1 VPDYVIVGGGSAGCV
16 LAGRLSED
24 PDASVLL
31 LEAGPPDVAPE
42 IHIPFAFPALFKSSH
57 DWDLLGEKE
66 PGLGGRRLYLPR
78 GRMIG
83 GCGSINAMIYLRGNR
98 LDFDDWAAGG
108 ATGWSYDE
116 VLPYFKRAEDNERGE
131 DEFHGV
137 GGPLAVSESRSMQP
151 LVDAMLDAAVQ
162 AGYERIPDLN
172 VDRPE
177 GVSRFQVTQRNGKRC
192 STADAYLHPV
202 AARPNLRVRTSVF
215 AQKIVFEGGR
225 AVGVEV
231 VQDGKVETIPAE
243 REVIVS
249 AGAYHSPVL
258 LMLSGIGPEEDL
270 SLLGIPVRENLPV
283 GRNLQD
289 HCMVNVNFTTETP
302 ALFGILTPENFELL
316 EKEGRGPLSSN
327 IPEAGGFFRTREDL
341 PAPDIEFH
349 FAPSIFFDE
358 GLNAPTDPGY
368 AFGPVLIHPNARG
381 WVKLRTPMPDSKP
394 LVLTNFLTEEEDR
407 RSVVAGVRIALE
419 IASQP
424 ALKAVELAPYSVP
437 DSDSEA
443 DILAWVERN
452 AQTVYHPTSTCAIG
466 AVVDPE
472 LRVYGVEG
480 LRVCDASVMPT
491 ITRANTHAATVMI
504 AEKGAD
510 LIAGKAPL
518 SPAQTVTAAGSRM
531 VGSSATSKPCE
542 RRGVSLCCR
551 LPSAFMT

>member
-1 VPDYVIVGGGSAGCV
+1 VIVGGGSAGCV

-42 IHIPFAFPALFKSSH
+42 IRIPFAFPALFKSSH
-57 DWDLLGEKE
+57 DWDLLGERE

-83 GCGSINAMIYLRGNR
+83 GCGSINAMIYLRGHR
-98 LDFDDWAAGG
+98 LDFDDWAANG

-116 VLPYFKRAEDNERGE
+116 VLPYFRRAEDNERGE

-151 LVDAMLDAAVQ
+151 LVDAMLDAAVE
-162 AGYERIPDLN
+162 AGYARIPDLN

-177 GVSRFQVTQRNGKRC
+177 GVSRFQLTQRDGKRC

-202 AARPNLRVRTSVF
+202 AGRRNLEVRTSAFV
-215 AQKIVFEGGR
+215 QRVVFEGDR

-231 VQDGKVETIPAE
+231 VQDGRVEIVRAE
-243 REVIVS
+243 REVVVA
-249 AGAYHSPVL
+249 AGSYQSPVL
-258 LMLSGIGPEEDL
+258 LMLSGIGPAEDL
-270 SLLGIPVRENLPV
+270 GLFGLPVREDLPV

-289 HCMVNVNFTTETP
+289 HCMVNVNFTTDQP

-327 IPEAGGFFRTREDL
+327 IPEAGGFFRTRDDL
-341 PAPDIEFH
+341 PAPDVEFH
-349 FAPSIFFDE
+349 FAPSIFYDE
-358 GLNAPTDPGY
+358 GLNAPTEPGY
-368 AFGPVLIHPNARG
+368 AFGPVLIKPNARG
-381 WVKLRTPMPDSKP
+381 WVKLRTPMADSKP
-394 LVLTNFLTEEEDR
+394 LVLTNFLTDEEDR
-407 RSVVAGVRIALE
+407 RTVVAGVRIALE

-424 ALKAVELAPYSVP
+424 ALKAVERAPFSVP
-437 DSDSEA
+437 ESDSEA
-443 DILAWVERN
+443 DILAWVERC
-452 AQTVYHPTSTCAIG
+452 AQTVYHPASTCAIG
-466 AVVDPE
+466 TVVDPE

-510 LIAGKAPL
+510 LILGRTPLEPAGAV
-518 SPAQTVTAAGSRM
+518 AAAG
-531 VGSSATSKPCE
+531 
-542 RRGVSLCCR
+542 
-551 LPSAFMT
+551 